1 MRQNL
6 MLTPILNSRYGTIE
20 ALAGRPEGK
29 MALSCGGTSG
39 VGEATMALFAG
50 EGAQRGLA
58 EPLV

>member
-1 MRQNL
+1 

-39 VGEATMALFAG
+39 IGEATMALFAG